1 MQSYKFNH
9 ILGCTEFVKFFVK
22 QYNMIGLMSGTSLDG
37 IDIVDVSFK
46 KDQEWTY
53 EINHSKCYKY
63 SREWLTNLKEA
74 SNLSGN
80 DLLFLNQKYGDYLGR
95 LINQFILEKNLSINN
110 IDAIAS
116 HGHTI
121 FHQPK
126 QKLTFQLG
134 CGATIANKTQLT
146 VVNDFRSLD
155 VAFGG
160 QGAPLVPVGDE
171 LLFNQFDYCLNFG
184 GIANISYNK
193 NNQRIAGDIGF
204 ANMFSNKLSQKIGKY
219 FDKNGKL
226 AKSGSLNKELLDQLN
241 TLTYYD
247 KEFPK
252 SLGIEDFEK
261 WYFPTIDKFKIP
273 VEDKL
278 HTAGHHLC
286 LSISN
291 IIKKDKPVLITGGGA
306 YNSFWIDRLKND
318 YNINCIIPKENI
330 INYKEALIFAF
341 LGLLKLKNIDNT
353 YSSVT
358 GASKNL
364 KSGVIHNP

>member
-22 QYNMIGLMSGTSLDG
+22 HYNMIGLMSGTSLDG

-63 SREWLTNLKEA
+63 SKEWLINLREA
-74 SNLSGN
+74 SNLNGN
-80 DLLFLNQKYGDYLGR
+80 NLLLLNKKYGNYLGQI
-95 LINQFILEKNLSINN
+95 INQFILEKNISINN

-134 CGATIANKTQLT
+134 CGATIANKTQLK

-171 LLFNQFDYCLNFG
+171 LLFNQYDYCLNFG
-184 GIANISYNK
+184 GIANISFNE

-204 ANMFSNKLSQKIGKY
+204 ANMFSNKLSQQIGKE
-219 FDKNGKL
+219 FDENGEF
-226 AKSGSLNKELLDQLN
+226 AKSGSLNKELLEQLN
-241 TLTYYD
+241 TLTYF
-247 KEFPK
+247 KKVFPK
-252 SLGIEDFEK
+252 SLGIEDFKK
-261 WYFPTIDKFKIP
+261 WYLPTLDKFKIP
-273 VEDKL
+273 AEDKL
-278 HTAGHHLC
+278 HTAGYHLC
-286 LSISN
+286 LSIN
-291 IIKKDKPVLITGGGA
+291 NVIKKDKSVLITGGGV
-306 YNSFWIDRLKND
+306 YNSFWIDTLKND
-318 YNINCIIPKENI
+318 FKINCIIPKENI
-330 INYKEALIFAF
+330 IDYKEALIFAF
-341 LGLLKLKNIDNT
+341 LGLLKLENIENT

-364 KSGVIHNP
+364 KSGVIHHP